1 MSASNRV
8 GRRFPLMCPHCE
20 KPVLAT
26 VKSEAVGGGE
36 TAPPYL
42 LELVQCGTC
51 HDPFLMVEEDYGQGW
66 DGDPGVLWP
75 AQKRP
80 LSIHVP
86 EALRREHEEALKCFK
101 IKAYT
106 ATAVMVRRTLEG
118 VCSDQG
124 VSRKPLVKMLEQ
136 LKDEGKLD
144 GRLLEWAQEL
154 RVLGN
159 DGAHFTGSRCWP
171 LSSPL
176 SKLGEPKPRPTLR
189 PQPRPGAVPNRSE
202 CWVSGP
208 CLMPWSN
215 GCLAE
220 ASRAPFRSFSF
231 MTASWP

>member
-1 MSASNRV
+1 MSPTFRV
-8 GRRFPLMCPHCE
+8 GQSFPLMCPHCE
-20 KPVLAT
+20 KPALAT
-26 VKSEAVGGGE
+26 VTSEAVGGGDTE
-36 TAPPYL
+36 PPYL

-75 AQKRP
+75 PQKRP

-86 EALRREHEEALKCFK
+86 QDLRREHEEALQCFK
-101 IKAYT
+101 SKAYT

-124 VSRKPLVKMLEQ
+124 MSSGTGRPKPLVKMLAQ

-159 DGAHFTGSRCWP
+159 EGAHFTGRGVSREDAADG
-171 LSSPL
+171 L
-176 SKLGEPKPRPTLR
+176 
-189 PQPRPGAVPNRSE
+189 A
-202 CWVSGP
+202 
-208 CLMPWSN
+208 
-215 GCLAE
+215 LAE
-220 ASRAPFRSFSF
+220 AILDYLYVLTAQFTNFKDRRAKAKQDG
-231 MTASWP
+231 ASSK